1 MPLDSLL
8 GQSDFVSLHAAV
20 TPETQGLIG
29 EAQLNL
35 MKPDAYLINTARGAL
50 VDEAA
55 VARALND
62 DGIAGAAVDAFVEEP
77 LPKEHPFRTAKN
89 LLLAPHQ
96 AAFSNETGREVSAA
110 CAEAIVD
117 LMNGERP
124 KMVLNPEVFD
134 SPQLRA
140 KLN

>member
-1 MPLDSLL
+1 MSWNILATPGTIAGIGAESADFLRKNSCKVTITEPFGAQSAADFQQLL
-8 GQSDFVSLHAAV
+8 PEIQAV
-20 TPETQGLIG
+20 
-29 EAQLNL
+29 
-35 MKPDAYLINTARGAL
+35 Y
-50 VDEAA
+50 
-55 VARALND
+55 
-62 DGIAGAAVDAFVEEP
+62 AGAAVDAFVEEP
-77 LPKEHPFRTAKN
+77 LPSEHPFRTAKN

>member
-1 MPLDSLL
+1 MSWNILATPGTIAGIGSESAVFLRKNGCKVTITEPFRAQSAADFKQLL
-8 GQSDFVSLHAAV
+8 PEIQAV
-20 TPETQGLIG
+20 
-29 EAQLNL
+29 
-35 MKPDAYLINTARGAL
+35 Y
-50 VDEAA
+50 
-55 VARALND
+55 
-62 DGIAGAAVDAFVEEP
+62 AGAAVDAFVEEP